1 MAAGPTEQ
9 LERTNAGE
17 ELVTNRL
24 TIDFTPAEGA
34 LVRML
39 GLIERRGYLL
49 RAVAMNEMPTGASL
63 IVDIEARDIGRRV
76 QVVAEQLRRLVD
88 VHDVTFANHSAGSTQ

>member
-1 MAAGPTEQ
+1 MSE
-9 LERTNAGE
+9 
-17 ELVTNRL
+17 RL

-34 LVRML
+34 LIRVL

-49 RAVAMNEMPTGASL
+49 RSVAMGEQEKGASL
-63 IVDIEARDIGRRV
+63 IVDVEPRDSGRRV

-88 VHDVTFANHSAGSTQ
+88 VSNVTTATESAGPTQ

>member
-1 MAAGPTEQ
+1 MSD
-9 LERTNAGE
+9 
-17 ELVTNRL
+17 RL

-34 LVRML
+34 VVRVL

-49 RAVAMNEMPTGASL
+49 RAVAMNEQPKGASL
-63 IVDIEARDIGRRV
+63 IVDVEPRDAGRRV

-88 VHDVTFANHSAGSTQ
+88 VSNVSTGPRSAGPIA